1 MGKDLKKLD
10 SRHMEHIKNTFLKN
24 IGAVIKKHREEQNI
38 SQRTLKD
45 ALGFKD
51 HTIISDYEKGNAD
64 IPASMMAK
72 ISVLLKFPLEEYT
85 EDISK
90 KTLGEKGV
98 PIDHALI
105 KFNEMVRTETIEK
118 ERNKPI
124 PMPSDAPDNLRIS
137 FQDFMTTTTEPRQ
150 MTLQDYLSPM
160 KPQEPV
166 PPPKP
171 KLKLN
176 EQTNE
181 WEMVEQPLKQ
191 RKEKDKS
198 RPYMTEDELADTQML
213 LQQEVEKMPLDK
225 KASVQAIYQAIAAQI
240 EEVQGDDGK
249 EITAIAKA
257 TLKFAMKD
265 VPPKKRKKIQAYL
278 DVMADGNLA
287 YKYNEW
293 AYEQYGDRLERGLEE
308 MRNDPEFEEY
318 NKNNS
323 W

>member
-1 MGKDLKKLD
+1 MGKDLQGLD

-51 HTIISDYEKGNAD
+51 HTIISDYEKGIAD
-64 IPASMMAK
+64 ISASMMAK

-90 KTLGEKGV
+90 KALGEKGV
-98 PIDHALI
+98 PIDLALI
-105 KFNEMVRTETIEK
+105 KFNEMARTEAIEK
-118 ERNKPI
+118 EHRRPV
-124 PMPSDAPDNLRIS
+124 PAPSETTQGIA
-137 FQDFMTTTTEPRQ
+137 FQDFVTTTTEPRQ
-150 MTLQDYLSPM
+150 MTLQDYMRPI
-160 KPQEPV
+160 KPTEPAT
-166 PPPKP
+166 PPKP
-171 KLKLN
+171 GLRLN
-176 EQTNE
+176 KQTNK
-181 WEMVEQPLKQ
+181 WEMVERPLKQ
-191 RKEKDKS
+191 RKDKGIAHQ
-198 RPYMTEDELADTQML
+198 YMTEDEIADTQRL
-213 LQQEVEKMPLDK
+213 LQLEVEKMPPDK

-265 VPPKKRKKIQAYL
+265 VPPKRRKKIQAYL
-278 DVMADGNLA
+278 DMMADGNLA

-293 AYEQYGDRLERGLEE
+293 AYEQYGEKLEKGLEE
-308 MRNDPEFEEY
+308 MRNDPAYEEY
-318 NKNNS
+318 NKNKP